1 LPFHLPFKDFHATCY
16 SYAAFLQRCRS
27 WSERRQ
33 VQAKIEQR
41 HVPLLAVDGLQFKD
55 LNRNGKL
62 DPYEDW
68 RLSPEIRA
76 HDLVTRMSLED
87 LAGLMVCGVLPS
99 AGGDPIGRGTAY
111 DIEKATTLISGK
123 RVNSF
128 MTRLTPAPA
137 AFAIENNRIQEIAE
151 GSDFGVPVLI
161 STDPR
166 SHFASIPGSSV
177 GNDSFSK
184 WPETLGLAAI
194 GSPELTRNFA
204 DIVRQE
210 YSSVGM
216 REAVSPQADL
226 ATEPRWGRIVGTFG
240 EDAETSK
247 RMVEA
252 YVSGMQNGASGL
264 NTGSVASVVKHWVG
278 YGAQHDGGDSHN
290 YYGRFATFPG
300 NNFNYHVIPF
310 TGAFDAHV
318 ASVMPTYSILEG
330 VSINGQ
336 PLEQIGGG
344 FNKQLISDLLRD
356 TYKFNGVVLSDF
368 SITNDCTGTC
378 LTGVAPGEMPDF
390 TNISMPW
397 GVEAMSREQRFAK
410 GINAGIDQI
419 GGTDEA
425 NFILAAVHDGLL
437 TRSRIEQS
445 GIRVLLQKF
454 QMGLFEDPYVDPSHA
469 ASTVGRADFVK
480 QGQKAQERSSVL
492 LENKHQL
499 LPLKAGGRKVYLF
512 GVNPEIARRFGFIV
526 VGSPAEADLAIV
538 RADAPSEML
547 HPGYTFG
554 FLHEGRL
561 DFRPGDPAY
570 DALMKAGSS
579 IPVVFAV
586 FLDRPAILTNI
597 KDKASAIL
605 ANFGI
610 SDEGLLD
617 VITGQTP
624 PDGHLPFELP
634 SSMAEVTAQ
643 KGDVPYDTVHP
654 LYSYGFGLKYGLA
667 AAH

>member
-1 LPFHLPFKDFHATCY
+1 MRPIIVALLF
-16 SYAAFLQRCRS
+16 SSVAALGQGGGKF
-27 WSERRQ
+27 
-33 VQAKIEQR
+33 QAKIEQR
-41 HVPLLAVDGLQFKD
+41 HVPLITVDGLQFKD

-68 RLSPEIRA
+68 RLSPQTRA
-76 HDLVTRMSLED
+76 RDLVARMSLQD

-111 DIEKATTLISGK
+111 DIEKAASLISVK

-128 MTRLTPAPA
+128 LTRLTPTPE

-151 GSDFGVPVLI
+151 GSEFGVPVLI

-216 REAVSPQADL
+216 REALGPQADL

-240 EDAETSK
+240 EDDEASK

-252 YVSGMQNGASGL
+252 YVSGMQNGADGL

-278 YGAQHDGGDSHN
+278 YGAQHDGWDSHN

-318 ASVMPTYSILEG
+318 AGVMPTYSILQG
-330 VSINGQ
+330 VSISGQ
-336 PLEQIGGG
+336 PLEQVGGG
-344 FNKQLISDLLRD
+344 FNKQLIDGLLRG
-356 TYKFNGVVLSDF
+356 KFKFDGVVLSDF
-368 SITNDCTGTC
+368 SITNDCTGSC
-378 LTGVAPGEMPDF
+378 LTGVAAGERPMF
-390 TNISMPW
+390 NNIGMPW
-397 GVEAMSREQRFAK
+397 GVETLSREQRFAK
-410 GINAGIDQI
+410 AINAGVDQI

-425 NFILAAVHDGLL
+425 GMILDAVHDGLL
-437 TRSRIEQS
+437 TRSRLEQS
-445 GIRVLLQKF
+445 ATRILLQKF
-454 QMGLFEDPYVDPSHA
+454 QMGLFEDPYVDPAHA

-480 QGQKAQERSSVL
+480 RGQEAQERACVL
-492 LENKHQL
+492 LENKNRL
-499 LPLKAGGRKVYLF
+499 LPLKPAGRKVYLF
-512 GVNPEIARRFGFIV
+512 GVDPQIARRFGFIV
-526 VGSPAEADLAIV
+526 VSSPAEADLAIV
-538 RADAPSEML
+538 RANAPFEML

-561 DFRPGDPAY
+561 DFKAGDPAY
-570 DALMKAGSS
+570 DALMRASGS

-597 KDKASAIL
+597 KDKASAIV

-617 VITGQTP
+617 VITGKSAP
-624 PDGHLPFELP
+624 GGHLPFELP
-634 SSMAEVTAQ
+634 SSMDEVTAQ

-654 LYSYGFGLKYGLA
+654 LYPYGFGLKYGLVA
-667 AAH
+667 DR